1 MATLKHP
8 ITPSLWLNGD
18 VKKAAKFYVSVFPNS
33 KILGTSTIHDT
44 PDGDCD
50 VVQFKLFGQPFW
62 AFGPNKH
69 FKFNESLSLMVLC
82 DTQKEIDY
90 YWKKLSAQPKFEQC
104 GWLKDKFGV
113 SWQVTPSFM
122 SKVMSEGTPAQIGR
136 VMRVFGTMKK
146 IDLAKIKESFKK

>member
-8 ITPSLWLNGD
+8 ITPSLWLNAD
-18 VKKAAKFYVSVFPNS
+18 VQKAAKFYVSVFPNS
-33 KILGTSTIHDT
+33 KILSVSTIHDT
-44 PDGDCD
+44 PDGDCE
-50 VVQFKLFGQPFW
+50 VVLFRLSGQPFW

-90 YWKKLSAQPKFEQC
+90 YWKKLSAQPKLEQC

-113 SWQVTPSFM
+113 SWQITPSFM
-122 SKVMSEGTPAQIGR
+122 SKVMSEGSPAQIDR
-136 VMRVFGTMKK
+136 VMKVFGEMKK
-146 IDLAKIKESFKK
+146 IDLAAIKKAYRA